1 MFTGI
6 VHATGAIVRVSP
18 TAVTIEL
25 PSAWRSPL
33 ALGESVAVNGVCLTV
48 RALGDRSFSADLS
61 PETWSRTTFA
71 SLRAGMAV
79 NLELPLSASRGFDGH
94 WVLGHVDAVG
104 RIRALYRDRE
114 AWSLVVSFPPAGHRY
129 IVEKGSI
136 AVDGISLTPFD
147 VGEDSFR
154 CAVIPETLEKTSLR
168 ERRQGDPVN
177 LEYDVLAKYVERMM
191 RHVRVD

>member
-6 VHATGAIVRVSP
+6 VQATGPLVRITSSAIEVGIPGDLR
-18 TAVTIEL
+18 
-25 PSAWRSPL
+25 RSL
-33 ALGESVAVNGVCLTV
+33 VVGGSIAVNGVCLTT
-48 RALGDRSFSADLS
+48 RAIGEHSFTADLS
-61 PETWSRTTFA
+61 RETFSRTSFGT
-71 SLRAGMAV
+71 LRVGMAA
-79 NLELPLSASRGFDGH
+79 NLELPLAADGFVGGH

-104 RIRALYRDRE
+104 RIRGLYREKE
-114 AWSLVVSFPPAGHRY
+114 AWTLVVSFPPAGHRY

-147 VGEDSFR
+147 VREDGFR

-168 ERRQGDPVN
+168 ERRLDDVVN

-191 RHVRVD
+191 RDVRAH

>member
-6 VHATGAIVRVSP
+6 VQATGAIVRVSP
-18 TAVTIEL
+18 TSVDVEL
-25 PSAWRSPL
+25 PSAWRSML
-33 ALGESVAVNGVCLTV
+33 ALGGSVAVNGVCLTA
-48 RALGDRSFSADLS
+48 RTLGDRSFSADLS

-71 SLRAGMAV
+71 FLRAGMAV

-104 RIRALYRDRE
+104 RIRGLHRDRE
-114 AWSLVVSFPPAGHRY
+114 AWSLVVSFPPDGHRY
-129 IVEKGSI
+129 IVEKGSV

-154 CAVIPETLEKTSLR
+154 CGVIPETHEKTSLR